1 MNNQEMVALLQ
12 ECKQALDAPPSEP
25 SEEDKTKYQQCEAS
39 LSADLRT
46 LLEQAKEMKWPFVPE
61 RWQYKQ
67 EVCPEDKT
75 NLKDIISKK
84 LPNLLVF
91 LKASVSVGDY
101 ASAAATVFLIDR
113 FLYWVD
119 ASSKLLQ
126 VAKGLHKRCMEI
138 PIAPQVVIRQAR
150 VSVNS
155 GKLLKAEYIL
165 SSLIIHS
172 GATGTWVY
180 EKKSDRTLVQ
190 AVSVQIRG
198 QILQKLGLWY
208 EAAEMI
214 WASIVGFNE
223 LPQPDKKGIS
233 TSLGILADLLVSM
246 SDEDYYHFKKNPQM
260 DLILV
265 EECTDRLL
273 SAAEASKLAAVL
285 SQYNPLYVLTNLN
298 IYGTCLL
305 SYSFKG
311 NDSKEKSQFY
321 LLQAKEAFEIG
332 LLTKR
337 DDDVITSK
345 QELHGFVKA
354 AFSLTT
360 VHKWLTGNSEILVKM
375 RQLCKEA
382 MRKLYLYSTQN
393 QEVLAQEIMELTSQI
408 KVSLQIKDLC
418 NSDSKSYVPD
428 HYKHYWDKPIVKR
441 SMAFDEILARHKQYH
456 RTICTVFE
464 GTCRRQQNSKGLSKY
479 SCITA
484 FKTETKEF
492 DTANAKASISHQCD
506 LDASQHSLPKEMK
519 AIQNKQEMH
528 NKRHELMKVA
538 KPENQHANPLKD
550 HTCSRNDQPHG
561 TDRNLGGVTLKDKG
575 NTKKGC
581 SDHLSDC
588 HDFSSSSK
596 SCLEKS
602 GSGLSDSWEE
612 VINSKDSG
620 SPSSGS
626 KPHPLTVDTEC
637 STVLTE
643 EIREHQQDDLEKHTA
658 LSVFPSEHTL
668 SQTHKQLSDSNINCT
683 PGNMEKKIPSALSSV
698 EHRSSTVAG
707 PDGKTVD
714 DNAEDHEPDSYVET
728 TGHNQRCESTCQT
741 SITHSDSTNLR
752 KVSSSSSFEMI
763 DSDADTVDDR
773 EKDNKTNNFIGSPGY
788 APNPHSSS
796 GPTGKGTITHSDSL
810 NIRKVTSASLGESN
824 SFEMIDTDAETADDI
839 QNDLNDF
846 HMGTSENS
854 LMKSSYSQPR
864 PNAVESVI
872 IDSDNSGSLAKR
884 SQMISKKNRSVEL
897 ISVDP
902 TAETVEETEESHFPP
917 IPQGA
922 SESQHSDE
930 SKKQET
936 HHHDA
941 VQMKDCS
948 AQSMLPVKELDKDHC
963 KASLIAAESADDVV
977 SNQSLNSSVNSSS
990 SNRSWC
996 KSLFSSSGSDL
1007 EYISSP
1013 LSSSSSSFVFLSKKV
1028 QSIKKRVITDEDYK
1042 MLCAGVTHKWLLE
1055 RITGT
1060 GVFYPHKLKDIYRGL
1075 LFKYNKKTDTWTAQE
1090 TLVYTGKCLVVD
1102 KPGAQRTALETRFLH
1117 QEEILG
1123 RYVGKQYKRAKELS
1137 YYFND
1142 VERQMTAQ
1150 HYVTVFNKRLYEQ
1163 QVPTQ
1168 IYYIPASVLLLLEDN
1183 QIVDCVSVEPYML
1196 GKFIK
1201 LTNNKKAVCKEY
1213 EATMYGLAFG
1223 HFTYEFSNQ
1232 EEIVVDLQGWVTGD
1246 GKGLIYLTDPQIH
1259 SVTKQRGGSNFA
1271 DQGIRYFFNCQHK
1284 ECNEICHILTLKNPG
1299 RDNLEEITSA

>member
-172 GATGTWVY
+172 GAT
-180 EKKSDRTLVQ
+180 
-190 AVSVQIRG
+190 
-198 QILQKLGLWY
+198 GLWY

>member
-155 GKLLKAEYIL
+155 
-165 SSLIIHS
+165 
-172 GATGTWVY
+172 
-180 EKKSDRTLVQ
+180 
-190 AVSVQIRG
+190 
-198 QILQKLGLWY
+198 GLWY

>member
-1 MNNQEMVALLQ
+1 MPRRQNKPKRYHQQEAAQ
-12 ECKQALDAPPSEP
+12 
-25 SEEDKTKYQQCEAS
+25 
-39 LSADLRT
+39 
-46 LLEQAKEMKWPFVPE
+46 
-61 RWQYKQ
+61 
-67 EVCPEDKT
+67 
-75 NLKDIISKK
+75 
-84 LPNLLVF
+84 
-91 LKASVSVGDY
+91 SV
-101 ASAAATVFLIDR
+101 
-113 FLYWVD
+113 
-119 ASSKLLQ
+119 
-126 VAKGLHKRCMEI
+126 
-138 PIAPQVVIRQAR
+138 
-150 VSVNS
+150 